1 MLSVI
6 LVWCYMA
13 FTMFVTGFG
22 VLKMLAARLYVSEK
36 WQAKHLDTC
45 LMCGLVC
52 VTVYA
57 QFFSLVCKIGL
68 AANAVMCLAC
78 AVILWKYRAA
88 FFEKLMDIKDIVRQK
103 RGRMLVILFL
113 FFLFA
118 YGTSR
123 GMIHYDTSLY
133 HAQSIRWLE
142 EYGVVK
148 GLGNLHCRLAY
159 NSSSFVLSALYS
171 MAFLG
176 GQSYH
181 CAAGFLAFI
190 LSKVCLE
197 MADSFHRRRLHTA
210 DFARVMAIYYLVN
223 IFDEMISPA
232 SDYFMVILA
241 FYIIIRQ
248 LELLERKENE
258 ILPYALLCVAGVFLM
273 TVKLSAALILLL
285 VAYPAFYLVKGRR
298 FKDITAYLVIGLAVV
313 LPYLIRNVI
322 ISGWL
327 VYPLTQIDLFRV
339 KWKIPKGLADYDAKE
354 IQVWGRG
361 YTDVTRYD
369 IGIREWISDWFYGL
383 AGSDKA
389 FVLLAVVSLFVLL
402 VFGVGMVFKLWRRN
416 WGLLLVQVT
425 VGTSFLFWLFTS
437 PLIRYGC
444 VYVYLTPAVV
454 LGGIYDTAKQRMRPG
469 RIGES
474 VCMAIVLLFTAYKFL
489 ALGKEIAQ
497 SYTNDY
503 WVCQKDYDNYAVAD
517 YEIEGHTFYY
527 PVEGD
532 QVGYES
538 FPSSPAR
545 AQIGFLG
552 EDIGDGFYAF
562 RYQYGMEEQDE

>member
-22 VLKMLAARLYVSEK
+22 VLKLLAARLSVSGK

-45 LMCGLVC
+45 LMCGFVC

-57 QFFSLVCKIGL
+57 QFLSLVCKIGL
-68 AANAVMCLAC
+68 AANAVMCLVC

-88 FFEKLMDIKDIVRQK
+88 FLEKLMDIKNIVKQR
-103 RGRMLVILFL
+103 RGRILVILFL
-113 FFLFA
+113 LFLFA

-159 NSSSFVLSALYS
+159 NSSSFALSALYS

-197 MADSFHRRRLHTA
+197 MADSFHRRRLHTS
-210 DFARVMAIYYLVN
+210 DFARVTAIYYLVN

-232 SDYFMVILA
+232 SDYFMVMLA
-241 FYIIIRQ
+241 FYIVIRQ
-248 LELLERKENE
+248 LELLEQKEDE

-285 VAYPAFYLVKGRR
+285 VVYPAFYLVKGRR
-298 FKDITAYLVIGLAVV
+298 FKEITVYLLMGVAVV

-327 VYPLTQIDLFRV
+327 VYPFTQIDLFRV

-369 IGIREWISDWFYGL
+369 IGIREWISDWFGGL

-389 FVLLAVVSLFVLL
+389 FVLLAVVSLFILL
-402 VFGVGMVFKLWRRN
+402 LFGMGMVFKLWQRN

-454 LGGIYDTAKQRMRPG
+454 LGGIYDTAKQRMRLG
-469 RIGES
+469 RIAET
-474 VCMAIVLLFTAYKFL
+474 VCMAAVLLFTAYKFL
-489 ALGKEIAQ
+489 ALGKEIAR

-503 WVCQKDYDNYAVAD
+503 WICQKDYDNYAVAD
-517 YEIEGHTFYY
+517 YEIEGRAFYY

-562 RYQYGMEEQDE
+562 TYQYGMEEQDE

>member
-22 VLKMLAARLYVSEK
+22 VLKLLAARLSVSGK

-45 LMCGLVC
+45 LMCGFVC

-68 AANAVMCLAC
+68 AANAVMCLVC
-78 AVILWKYRAA
+78 AVILWKYRAT
-88 FFEKLMDIKDIVRQK
+88 FLEKLTDIKNIVKQR
-103 RGRMLVILFL
+103 RGRILVILFL
-113 FFLFA
+113 LFLFA

-123 GMIHYDTSLY
+123 GIIHYDTSLY

-159 NSSSFVLSALYS
+159 NSSSFALSALYS

-197 MADSFHRRRLHTA
+197 MADSFHRRRLHTS
-210 DFARVMAIYYLVN
+210 DFARVTAIYYLVN

-232 SDYFMVILA
+232 SDYFMVMIA
-241 FYIIIRQ
+241 FYIVTRQ

-298 FKDITAYLVIGLAVV
+298 FKDITAYLVMGLVVV

-327 VYPLTQIDLFRV
+327 VYPFTQIDLFRV

-369 IGIREWISDWFYGL
+369 IGIREWISDWFQGL

-389 FVLLAVVSLFVLL
+389 FVLLAVVSLFMLL
-402 VFGVGMVFKLWRRN
+402 IFGMGMVFKLWQRN

-454 LGGIYDTAKQRMRPG
+454 LGGIYDTARQRMRLG
-469 RIGES
+469 RIAET
-474 VCMAIVLLFTAYKFL
+474 VCMAAVLLFTAYKFL
-489 ALGKEIAQ
+489 ALGKEIAR

-503 WVCQKDYDNYAVAD
+503 WICQKDYDNYAAAD
-517 YEIEGHTFYY
+517 YEIEGCTFYY

-562 RYQYGMEEQDE
+562 TYQYGMEEQDE